1 MRFTKS
7 VLTLFCL
14 ISVFAAGCSKVE
26 EPVSAEKADTES
38 RYGGRLVLSTS
49 SDPKSFNIILA
60 KETSTTGIVN
70 FIFEGLTTTN
80 GVTTEVEPSLAKS
93 WRCEPDGLT
102 WIFSLRDDVQ
112 WFDGVPF
119 SADDVV
125 FTFEK
130 LVFNRDIPNSMS
142 DIFTIEGKQLKVEKV
157 DAHTVKVILPTKF
170 APFLRG
176 MSTPILPKHLLEKAV
191 DEGKFNSVW
200 GVDTPPAQI
209 IGTGPF
215 MLKEYVPGQKVVLTR
230 NPHYWKKDK
239 EGRPLPYLDEIVF
252 LIVQNQDVSYLK
264 FQEGEIDFYDMRGSD
279 YPTMKPQERQGN
291 YTVYRVGPSYGT
303 NFITFNQ
310 NKDINPATGRTYVDP
325 VKLKWF
331 TSLAFRRAVA
341 HAIDKKSIID
351 IVFNGLGYPQDSSM
365 SPSEGYFYCDAVR
378 KYDYDIAKARAI
390 LKEAGF
396 EDRNNNG
403 VIEDPDGYP
412 VEFSLLTNPG
422 STERVKIAEIVRKDL
437 ERLGFKVQL
446 TMVEFNT
453 IVTKLTSS
461 YDWDSVIMGF
471 TGSIEPHFGNNVWQS
486 SAHLHVWHP
495 KQKVPATAW
504 EREIDDIFNKGV
516 QEYDQTKRKK
526 LYDRWQQIVAEEVPV
541 IYTVLSENLMAI
553 RNKFGNL
560 NPTPYGGPF
569 HNIEEIY
576 VLKNKTSHARNK

>member
-1 MRFTKS
+1 MTRAQR
-7 VLTLFCL
+7 VL
-14 ISVFAAGCSKVE
+14 ISFLICGLFAAGCSKPEDYV
-26 EPVSAEKADTES
+26 PQKRPAAGP
-38 RYGGRLVLSTS
+38 RYGGRLVMSSS

-70 FIFEGLTTTN
+70 FIFEGLTTTD
-80 GVTTEVEPSLAKS
+80 GITTEVKPSLATS

-102 WIFSLRDDVQ
+102 WIFSLRDDVR

-119 SADDVV
+119 TADDVV

-130 LVFNRDIPNSMS
+130 LVFNKDIPNSMC
-142 DIFTIEGKQLKVEKV
+142 DIFTIEGKQLTVEKV
-157 DAHTVKVILPTKF
+157 DAHTVRVTLPVKF

-191 DEGKFNSVW
+191 DDGKFNSVW

-209 IGTGPF
+209 VGTGPF
-215 MLKEYVPGQKVVLTR
+215 MLKEYVPGQKVVLAR
-230 NPHYWKKDK
+230 NPHYWKKDAQ
-239 EGRPLPYLDEIVF
+239 GRRLPYLDEIVF

-279 YPTMKPQERQGN
+279 YPTMKPQEKQGN

-303 NFITFNQ
+303 NFIAFNQ
-310 NKDINPATGRTYVDP
+310 NGDVNPATGKTYADP

-331 TSLAFRRAVA
+331 TNLAFRQAVA
-341 HAIDKKSIID
+341 HAIDKRSIID

-365 SPSEGYFYCDAVR
+365 SPSEGYFFSDAVR
-378 KYDYDIAKARAI
+378 KYDYDISKAKEI

-396 EDRNNNG
+396 EDRNGDG
-403 VIEDPDGYP
+403 VVEDPDGHP

-486 SAHLHVWHP
+486 GAHLHVWHP
-495 KQKVPATAW
+495 KQAQPATAW

-516 QEYDQTKRKK
+516 QEYDQAKRKE
-526 LYDRWQQIVAEEVPV
+526 LYDRWQRIVAEQVPV

-560 NPTPYGGPF
+560 APTPYGGPF

-576 VLKNKTSHARNK
+576 VVGKEDTK